1 MMISMRR
8 LSRFAG
14 AKKGLAALEF
24 ALLLPMMLLLLFGS
38 CELID
43 VMMVNRRVQNV
54 SSSLADVVARDTE
67 VSNAEVQGLWSSLSV
82 LMYPEGVGTAMD
94 VRITSLSI
102 ANNKASVVWSEGYN
116 GLSPLN
122 KNSTVSLPSAMMQ
135 NGSSLIMAE
144 TVYRYNS
151 VLGFLFSGTMRMTST
166 SYRRS
171 RLVDPIP
178 RVS

>member
-1 MMISMRR
+1 
-8 LSRFAG
+8 
-14 AKKGLAALEF
+14 
-24 ALLLPMMLLLLFGS
+24 
-38 CELID
+38 
-43 VMMVNRRVQNV
+43 
-54 SSSLADVVARDTE
+54 
-67 VSNAEVQGLWSSLSV
+67 
-82 LMYPEGVGTAMD
+82 
-94 VRITSLSI
+94 
-102 ANNKASVVWSEGYN
+102 
-116 GLSPLN
+116 LSPLN

>member
-67 VSNAEVQGLWSSLSV
+67 VSNAE
-82 LMYPEGVGTAMD
+82 